1 MTERTPEF
9 YKQVARLASQY
20 CKSQGIKHQEIADA
34 LNLSKSQVDNWFCT
48 GRFTAKGIRVL
59 NEHFKVPMEIF
70 TEGSYNAKILSSEA
84 FGKLLIR
91 MQLKIEDLEE
101 RVSALEKNDPHRQW
115 RWFVGNQSYG
125 GESPR
130 CEVLQMYVDI
140 NFYHNTKD
148 NFTNWPI
155 MLKKVQN
162 EKVHYAVKQAL
173 KRKGI
178 TGKKAAEMLGVSP
191 KTVYNNLYISN
202 FSEEMASRWS
212 SVLDIPLETFFEG
225 TPPVPPEDFDS
236 IKKDIRELKEEM
248 KKLKQDIAKLKE
260 QFASNVAS
268 TF

>member
-1 MTERTPEF
+1 
-9 YKQVARLASQY
+9 
-20 CKSQGIKHQEIADA
+20 
-34 LNLSKSQVDNWFCT
+34 
-48 GRFTAKGIRVL
+48 
-59 NEHFKVPMEIF
+59 
-70 TEGSYNAKILSSEA
+70 
-84 FGKLLIR
+84 
-91 MQLKIEDLEE
+91 
-101 RVSALEKNDPHRQW
+101 
-115 RWFVGNQSYG
+115 
-125 GESPR
+125 
-130 CEVLQMYVDI
+130 
-140 NFYHNTKD
+140 
-148 NFTNWPI
+148 

-225 TPPVPPEDFDS
+225 TPPVPPEEFDS

-260 QFASNVAS
+260 QFASNLAS